1 MALELWVFTSV
12 GWIQLWDCSCARCGR
27 PVHRSSVYRGS
38 GGISQAPPELELFAV
53 FTWLD
58 PPYDPRAVRC
68 VLCVPCG
75 GPGIRNDARTNP
87 AEGLAVL
94 PRIRLPSSRGEPG
107 SGPGS
112 RRSGE
117 VGSGRSS
124 PLPRSRSRSRALS
137 GSRAGS
143 GCRSRSSRPRSCS
156 RTQSGARVSDAA
168 GSDSARRGREFAAS
182 VVAVQ
187 R

>member
-1 MALELWVFTSV
+1 MRRVRNGPDAARAENALQWEQPSRARPCGTAAARGVGGRCIAGPSIEAVVVF
-12 GWIQLWDCSCARCGR
+12 RR
-27 PVHRSSVYRGS
+27 R
-38 GGISQAPPELELFAV
+38 PPELELFAV

-58 PPYDPRAVRC
+58 PPYDPRAVQC

-117 VGSGRSS
+117 VGSGRRS
-124 PLPRSRSRSRALS
+124 PLPRSRSRSRAL
-137 GSRAGS
+137 
-143 GCRSRSSRPRSCS
+143 
-156 RTQSGARVSDAA
+156 SGARVSDAA